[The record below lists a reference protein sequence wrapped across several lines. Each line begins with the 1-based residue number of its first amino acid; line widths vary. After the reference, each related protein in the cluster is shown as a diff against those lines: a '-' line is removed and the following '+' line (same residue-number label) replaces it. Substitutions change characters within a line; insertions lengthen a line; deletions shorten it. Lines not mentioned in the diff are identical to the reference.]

1 MKRIERFGSTE
12 RKTQQ
17 QVEPEE
23 KQSKQKWITSVLK
36 AVIISSVVF
45 GITYFC
51 VVSFLD
57 VGIFLRSIIT
67 LILSVLALISVEVVD
82 VAHLKR
88 PVVCYITILFIC
100 SLLSDYKEI
109 NREAEKSLVAD
120 ETWLLE
126 KVFRCDDEVFIV
138 TDGPVLINGKN
149 FDEGNYLVPIKK
161 SGKLMFENVSDT
173 TIKISVTKKK

>member
-100 SLLSDYKEI
+100 SLLWDYKEF
-109 NREAEKSLVAD
+109 NRETDKSLAAN
-120 ETWLLE
+120 EAWLSE
-126 KVFRCDDEVFIV
+126 EVFKVDDKVFVV
-138 TDGPVLINGKN
+138 SDGSILINGKV
-149 FDEGNYLVPIKK
+149 FDKGNYLIPIKK
-161 SGKLMFENVSDT
+161 SGKLLFENVSSALVT
-173 TIKISVTKKK
+173 ISVTKKE